1 MSKGERRK
9 RERERGRE
17 KGRKE
22 TKGQVVKDIVCD
34 EWPLNLTALFQV
46 FKIVVLS
53 LCGNRSE
60 GMLCDCPML
69 GWSGGAAGQFSERYF
84 WISQNLYTHKHE
96 WMLTPRSGSIS
107 CEQLQAR
114 GPASRIST
122 KGFIEVHHQQ
132 DGASC
137 DATSDTTIWQHANI
151 QALLWNK
158 PASTNLECII
168 LILEYGCLC
177 VSVRHE
183 KTPTANTLSNG

>member
-69 GWSGGAAGQFSERYF
+69 GWSGGAAGQFRKRYF
-84 WISQNLYTHKHE
+84 GISPNLHTHKYIYKIDLVKMNVNAQVRQYFLRATSSQGTSLQNLDQGLH
-96 WMLTPRSGSIS
+96 RSSPS
-107 CEQLQAR
+107 ARWSQL
-114 GPASRIST
+114 
-122 KGFIEVHHQQ
+122 
-132 DGASC
+132 
-137 DATSDTTIWQHANI
+137 
-151 QALLWNK
+151 
-158 PASTNLECII
+158 
-168 LILEYGCLC
+168 
-177 VSVRHE
+177 
-183 KTPTANTLSNG
+183 